1 MLWPQH
7 LLANC
12 EGPRKVGDRLLIAQ
26 DLDPPLPNRTCSL
39 SPHPALTES
48 PTLFRWIWV
57 VCQIRK
63 SQSIVL
69 SAMGLLVALGSGR
82 ELFSVERPK
91 NRVDTYGFLF
101 PYFANMTDMVH
112 FHLLVA
118 VADTAWH
125 SQFVA

>member
-1 MLWPQH
+1 MLGSKD
-7 LLANC
+7 LLFDGQSA
-12 EGPRKVGDRLLIAQ
+12 RKVGDRILIAQ
-26 DLDPPLPNRTCSL
+26 DLDLPLPNCTCSL
-39 SPHPALTES
+39 SLHTALTES

-63 SQSIVL
+63 AQSIVL
-69 SAMGLLVALGSGR
+69 STMGLLVALGTDR
-82 ELFSVERPK
+82 KLFSVERPK

-112 FHLLVA
+112 FHSLRA

-125 SQFVA
+125 SQS

>member
-1 MLWPQH
+1 MIETKDLFSDGQ
-7 LLANC
+7 
-12 EGPRKVGDRLLIAQ
+12 GTRKVGDRLLIAQ

-69 SAMGLLVALGSGR
+69 SAMGLLMALGTDR
-82 ELFSVERPK
+82 KLFSVERPK

-112 FHLLVA
+112 FHLLGA
-118 VADTAWH
+118 VADTAWP
-125 SQFVA
+125 